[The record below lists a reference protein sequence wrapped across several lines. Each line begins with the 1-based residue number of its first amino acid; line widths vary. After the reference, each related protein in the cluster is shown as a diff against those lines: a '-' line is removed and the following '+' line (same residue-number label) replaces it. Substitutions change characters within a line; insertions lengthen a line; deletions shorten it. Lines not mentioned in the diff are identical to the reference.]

1 MTLSKLLQAQFL
13 GLHRWLGKQSQPAPG
28 FIPSLGTKR
37 LYEPSTRRLG
47 RLQRLLL
54 PFPLLPSA

>member
-37 LYEPSTRRLG
+37 LYEPSTY
-47 RLQRLLL
+47 
-54 PFPLLPSA
+54 